1 MNRCCRGVFDRFC
14 GDWGAVF
21 NWEGARDDD
30 CAGLAFFIKNWGG
43 SISIPVQQMV
53 FGAGT
58 QPTIRGGGHVSR
70 K

>member
-1 MNRCCRGVFDRFC
+1 MKIPIGMSLP
-14 GDWGAVF
+14 
-21 NWEGARDDD
+21 
-30 CAGLAFFIKNWGG
+30 GLALFMPEKEDGFFIKNWGG